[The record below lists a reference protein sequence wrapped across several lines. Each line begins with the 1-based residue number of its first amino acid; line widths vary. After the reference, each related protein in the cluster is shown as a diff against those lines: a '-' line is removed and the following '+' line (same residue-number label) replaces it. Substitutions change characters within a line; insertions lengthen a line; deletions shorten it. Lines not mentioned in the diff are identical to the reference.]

1 MFMQVNVIPRSDWA
15 LRPTPCAKSVPA
27 GLAHPV
33 DRHLSGSHRP
43 SWGPYWTATTN
54 AAPNV
59 RRPGAGTA
67 PKPAKPPTTASPPP
81 DSTMLTANA
90 TRGMD
95 SNYERAERLKAPK
108 PETFLCYRS
117 CGRLDLIDAQRVYR
131 QKINAPHRNHAEST
145 TFLLSESTTASEG
158 LSPYHIAPRS
168 LPCVSLSASHAGR
181 APRHNGRR

>member
-1 MFMQVNVIPRSDWA
+1 MVELWFYTPAVGGSIPSAPTNVYAGQRDTAIRLGFTAEP
-15 LRPTPCAKSVPA
+15 PCAKSVPA

-67 PKPAKPPTTASPPP
+67 PKPAKPPTTASPQP
-81 DSTMLTANA
+81 DRTLLTANA
-90 TRGMD
+90 RGTD

-117 CGRLDLIDAQRVYR
+117 CGR
-131 QKINAPHRNHAEST
+131 
-145 TFLLSESTTASEG
+145 
-158 LSPYHIAPRS
+158 
-168 LPCVSLSASHAGR
+168 
-181 APRHNGRR
+181 